1 MQTLQIMSPKPST
14 ETEQDP
20 VLLSYAASAKL
31 AQRYYYIKESGG
43 QTIYWDSEEGHTTLT
58 AMHLHETL
66 ASYGVHETT
75 GKTFAAT
82 CKNIIDNTQFKPI
95 ILEPVYRPYG
105 PRVIKKNSHWHPNS
119 WSAPLVKPDTSVSAK
134 PFVEHLTRM
143 LGTEDKADYL
153 IDMLAYRFQSKSN
166 VKPHVAFYLYG
177 GQGFGKG
184 IFSSTIAAVFGET
197 AVRTVTDQ
205 NSLKS
210 MSGVDVWT
218 RTWAIVDEVD
228 VKAGSSCYN
237 NIKTMT
243 GGQSFDSARK
253 GEHFKRYETPAQ
265 LIMNSNHAPTFL
277 EADDRR
283 FFVSKWETEFKPYED
298 KTRYFKDYVNWLEL
312 QGGYEAIAGLLS
324 ERDVSGV
331 EISAHAMMTQE
342 KLQVTALMT
351 DEVTCDISTMLEEFA
366 DVNVFDASMF
376 DSIWS
381 KYVVPQNQQKY
392 KLLEAGLNATA
403 HKAYEGK
410 RRTLW
415 IRKGFTLMASK
426 GVAPVLLNDKVR
438 TQVHLKSDLGY
449 QHSVHAKHIEGWFK
463 AGNF

>member
-1 MQTLQIMSPKPST
+1 MHNISIIKPPAKLN
-14 ETEQDP
+14 Q
-20 VLLSYAASAKL
+20 YQASEAL
-31 AQRYYYIKESGG
+31 AQRYFYLRESGG
-43 QTIYWDSEEGHTTLT
+43 QRLYWDSEELHTNLT
-58 AMHLHETL
+58 AMHLHGSL
-66 ASYGVHETT
+66 AAYGVTEMQ
-75 GKTFAAT
+75 GESFAKTCQT
-82 CKNIIDNTQFKPI
+82 IINNTNFRPI
-95 ILEPVYRPYG
+95 ILDSIYRPYAHA
-105 PRVIKKNSHWHPNS
+105 VIQKNHHWRPNS
-119 WSAPLVKPDTSVSAK
+119 WSAPLVRPDTSVSAA
-134 PFVEHLTRM
+134 PFVQHLERM
-143 LGTEDKADYL
+143 LGTKDKADYL
-153 IDMLAYRFQSKSN
+153 IDMLSFRYQSKTN

-283 FFVSKWETEFKPYED
+283 FFVSKWETEFKPHEN
-298 KTRYFKDYVNWLEL
+298 KTRYFKEYVSWLETKN
-312 QGGYEAIAGLLS
+312 GYEAIAGLLKQ
-324 ERDVSGV
+324 RDVSKV
-331 EISAHAMMTQE
+331 EISAHAMMTEE
-342 KLQVTALMT
+342 KEQVTALMSDDVT
-351 DEVTCDISTMLEEFA
+351 QDIAAKLDEHK
-366 DVNVFDASMF
+366 DVNVFDHDMF
-376 DSIWS
+376 DAIWT
-381 KYVVPQNQQKY
+381 KHEVPKAQQKY
-392 KLLEAGLNATA
+392 KMLEAGLGATKQ
-403 HKAYEGK
+403 KAYENQ

-415 IRKGFTLMASK
+415 IRKGFKLVAGN
-426 GVAPVLLNDKVR
+426 GVAAMLLNEKFNTSV
-438 TQVHLKSDLGY
+438 QLKSDLGY
-449 QHSVHAKHIEGWFK
+449 QHSVKGQYIKDWF
-463 AGNF
+463 GHDDF